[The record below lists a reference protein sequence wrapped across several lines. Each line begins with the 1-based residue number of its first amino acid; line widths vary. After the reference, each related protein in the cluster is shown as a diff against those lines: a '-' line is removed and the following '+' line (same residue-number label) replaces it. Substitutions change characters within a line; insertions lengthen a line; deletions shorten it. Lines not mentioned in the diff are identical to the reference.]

1 MTRLGT
7 GISKE
12 SYLHNIVPQRKYLV
26 PIGIVPKHDGGW
38 RLIMHLSYSPRQGVN
53 SFIDQEDCSVQYSSF
68 DEIVSIV
75 SDLGKRALLGI
86 RDIKSAFR
94 LLPVHRADF
103 DLLDTFFE
111 EQYYVDN
118 FL

>member
-1 MTRLGT
+1 
-7 GISKE
+7 
-12 SYLHNIVPQRKYLV
+12 
-26 PIGIVPKHDGGW
+26 
-38 RLIMHLSYSPRQGVN
+38 MHLSYSPRQGVN

-75 SDLGKRALLGI
+75 SDLGKWALLGI

-103 DLLDTFFE
+103 DLLDTFFRNVCTKSGSLRFS
-111 EQYYVDN
+111 Q
-118 FL
+118 FSGC